1 MLILPPRIC
10 LAGRTAMNVNIEN
23 TSALRRKMT
32 IEIEPDEINRELD
45 RAYNELKRSVVLKGF
60 RPGHAPRPL
69 LERFFGDQV
78 RGDVTQKLVKEYT
91 EKALEENSLTPVIP
105 PEIVTEETDLKK
117 ALKFSAVFDLKP
129 ELQVKDYQDLK
140 VQTPEINVSDEDVD
154 AELARMRE
162 RRGVL
167 KKVEGRTTVAENDFV
182 VAAFEAFED
191 GKAVEG
197 TKVDDRLL
205 KVSKETLAHGLDEVL
220 LGAEAGSE
228 VRKPRSY
235 PADYVE
241 KEIAGK
247 NVEWRA
253 TVKEIYSHVV
263 PELDAEFAKDEG
275 FDDLDALRAKAREV
289 LEMRARNEANGR
301 ARQGLLDLII
311 ERNPVELPE
320 SLVARETHNVEHELA
335 QSFEATGLS
344 HEGAHAR
351 ARENA
356 DDIKARAEKRSRS
369 ALVVDAIADQEN
381 LDVTDDEVAE
391 RIGQMVTYAGRARD
405 QMAEHYRSEEN
416 RAALKQVMRR
426 EKTLDM
432 LLNRAQGES
441 AAPAAVE
448 TLSEEPPAS
457 SEPPASEEP
466 PTNT

>member
-1 MLILPPRIC
+1 
-10 LAGRTAMNVNIEN
+10 MNVNIEN
-23 TSALRRKMT
+23 TSALRRKLT
-32 IEIEPDEINRELD
+32 IEVEPDEIKRELD

-78 RGDVTQKLVKEYT
+78 RGDVIQKLVKDYT
-91 EKALEENSLTPVIP
+91 DKALEENSLTPVIP

-140 VQTPEINVSDEDVD
+140 VQTPEIKVTEEEVD

-167 KKVEGRTTVAENDFV
+167 KKVDGRTTVAESDFV

-205 KVSKETLAHGLDEVL
+205 KVSKETLAHGLDDVL
-220 LGAEAGSE
+220 IGVEAGTE
-228 VRKPRSY
+228 VRKPRTY
-235 PADYVE
+235 PADYSE
-241 KEIAGK
+241 KEVAGK
-247 NVEWRA
+247 SVEWRA
-253 TVKEIYSHVV
+253 TVKEIYAHVI

-275 FDDLDALRAKAREV
+275 FDDLDGLRAKAREV
-289 LEMRARNEANGR
+289 LEGRARNEANGS

-311 ERNPVELPE
+311 ERNPVDLPE
-320 SLVARETHNVEHELA
+320 SLVARETRNVEHELA
-335 QSFEATGLS
+335 SNYEAAGMS
-344 HEGAHAR
+344 HEDAHAR

-369 ALVVDAIADQEN
+369 ALIVDAIADQEN
-381 LDVTDDEVAE
+381 IDVTDDEVAE
-391 RIGQMVTYAGRARD
+391 RIGQMVTYSGRARE

-432 LLNRAQGES
+432 LLTRAQGEHTT
-441 AAPAAVE
+441 PATAE
-448 TLSEEPPAS
+448 TSSDETPAS
-457 SEPPASEEP
+457 
-466 PTNT
+466 T